1 MGAVHAQYKCVWVCA
16 YVYILWKIRRFLFY
30 FSFTGFFIRFS
41 PQATRSSF
49 QVSRKYIHSWHETVR
64 PLLPSNG
71 TLCAMCF
78 VRAGGVR
85 GSARLIYS
93 SSLEWRHTNLL
104 RPNVVVATKDVCR
117 AGKNGARGR
126 KSEMDAVLVSSTQT
140 KTRKVWWTILESVCL
155 SLRGMCGRI

>member
-1 MGAVHAQYKCVWVCA
+1 MPNISVCECVLMYTFCGKYEDFCFIFHLLVFPFDFPLKPHAQAFKFPVSTYTTDMKPSGLC
-16 YVYILWKIRRFLFY
+16 
-30 FSFTGFFIRFS
+30 S
-41 PQATRSSF
+41 PQTA
-49 QVSRKYIHSWHETVR
+49 HCA
-64 PLLPSNG
+64 
-71 TLCAMCF
+71 LCA
-78 VRAGGVR
+78 RAGGVR